1 MYYDRPITNVADK
14 VSILDGSRGPELD
27 IVDGGGEA
35 RAIVWPGIGAEK
47 RSLQRIWLKAASR
60 TVELR
65 HPGEAAYYVVA
76 GGGWVSDRSSG
87 ARLALREGSM
97 FHVDG
102 GTGYVAEAGDDGME
116 LVGGPAPAD
125 PALYR
130 DMR

>member
-14 VSILDGSRGPELD
+14 VSIVDGSRGPELD
-27 IVDGGGEA
+27 IVDGAGEA
-35 RAIVWPGIGAEK
+35 RAIVWPGMGAQT
-47 RSLQRIWLKAASR
+47 RSLQRIWLKAAAR

-76 GGGWVSDRSSG
+76 GSGWVSDRSSG

-102 GTGYVAEAGDDGME
+102 GTRYLAEAADDGME

-125 PALYR
+125 PALYQDVR
-130 DMR
+130 